1 MVYLL
6 WFNDDKLVIWMV
18 FVMCLFELF
27 CDISFEFDYLVNI
40 IFIQFGFEKVVIY
53 IYKKLVNECCDVI
66 IVVGFNGV
74 YLKSCLL
81 VLVILIKLSGYDV
94 LQVLVKVGKFI
105 FFIGVVIYQEIIL
118 VLVVF

>member
-53 IYKKLVNECCDVI
+53 ICKKLVNECCDVI